1 MECRLSV
8 GWFWSVFA
16 GNAYELSDKIDLVE
30 EKRQGQRTS
39 ALEKKGMG
47 QMAIS
52 DNFSRKKDEHE

>member
-1 MECRLSV
+1 
-8 GWFWSVFA
+8 VFA

-47 QMAIS
+47 RMAIS
-52 DNFSRKKDEHE
+52 DNFSQKEDEHE